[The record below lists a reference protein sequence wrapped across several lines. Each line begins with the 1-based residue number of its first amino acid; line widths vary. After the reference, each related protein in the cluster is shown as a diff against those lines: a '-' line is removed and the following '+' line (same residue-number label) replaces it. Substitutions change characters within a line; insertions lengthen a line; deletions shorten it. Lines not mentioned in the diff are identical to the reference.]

1 MFNFDRFSR
10 RLVESKAMEQEKI
23 DEISSRVETRD
34 SNAIN
39 IKSDFTE
46 DIGNYIKGIVKFSN
60 PRTGEL
66 IHQEE
71 NLVLMRTR
79 VWLLEKLFGKGIPSN
94 YNADSTPDRTICLFS
109 IGSGGADVNNAA
121 FSPYTVKYSDQK
133 LNRPIPFVVENP
145 DKENSDLTANNPSM
159 IEELSDEQRRKYYLP
174 EDKQDGTTSFYGKRF
189 TNATKENPLG
199 DSKGWI
205 IDNEDGSVAFSL
217 KMSVEPDEA
226 RGSIVNELGLWLA
239 KYNETENKFEGTE
252 LATRLTFDSRS
263 LKNLSD
269 GLDIEYIIYI

>member
-1 MFNFDRFSR
+1 MFNFERFSR
-10 RLVESKAMEQEKI
+10 KLVENGAMEQDQI
-23 DEISSRVETRD
+23 DDISSRVETRD
-34 SNAIN
+34 SNSIN
-39 IKSDFTE
+39 VKSGFKE
-46 DIGNYIKGIVKFSN
+46 NLNNYIKGIVKFTN
-60 PRTGEL
+60 PKTGEL

-79 VWLLEKLFGKGIPSN
+79 VWILEKLFGQGIPSN
-94 YNADSTPDRTICLFS
+94 YNGDETEGRTICLFS
-109 IGSGGADVNNAA
+109 VGSGGADVNNSA
-121 FSPYTVKYSDQK
+121 FTPYTVKFSDQK
-133 LNRPIPFVVENP
+133 LNRPVPFVVENP

-159 IEELSDEQRRKYYLP
+159 IEELSEQQKKKYYLS

-189 TNATKENPLG
+189 TNATKDKPLG
-199 DSKGWI
+199 ESKGFI

-217 KMSVEPDEA
+217 KMSVEPDEC
-226 RGSIVNELGLWLA
+226 RGSIINELGLWLA
-239 KYNETENKFEGTE
+239 KYNEDTNKFDGTE

>member
-1 MFNFDRFSR
+1 MFNFNRFSR
-10 RLVESKAMEQEKI
+10 KLVENGVMDQKKI
-23 DEISSRVETRD
+23 DDISSRVEANDSSNINMKSGLRD
-34 SNAIN
+34 NLNSL
-39 IKSDFTE
+39 
-46 DIGNYIKGIVKFSN
+46 IKGVVKFSN

-79 VWLLEKLFGKGIPSN
+79 VWLLENLFGTSFPSN
-94 YNADSTPDRTICLFS
+94 YSGDKTEGRTICLFS
-109 IGSGGADVNNAA
+109 VGSGGADVNNAA
-121 FSPYTVKYSDQK
+121 FTPYTVKFSDLK
-133 LNRPIPFVVENP
+133 LNRPIPFVIENP

-159 IEELSDEQRRKYYLP
+159 VETLSENQKNKYYLP
-174 EDKQDGTTSFYGKRF
+174 ESKPDGTINFYAKRF
-189 TNATKENPLG
+189 TNATKDKPLG
-199 DSKGWI
+199 DSKGFI

-217 KMSVEPDEA
+217 KMSVEPDEC
-226 RGSIVNELGLWLA
+226 RGNIINELGLWLT
-239 KYNETENKFEGTE
+239 KYNEKTNEFEGSE